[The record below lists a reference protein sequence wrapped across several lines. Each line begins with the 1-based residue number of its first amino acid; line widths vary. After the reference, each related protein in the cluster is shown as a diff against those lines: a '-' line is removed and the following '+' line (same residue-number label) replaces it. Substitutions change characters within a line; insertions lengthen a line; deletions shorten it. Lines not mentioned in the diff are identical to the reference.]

1 MDNSK
6 TGNAAYDAVNWT
18 VRRAVSDAVG
28 DAAYWAVDLV
38 GGRAVY
44 RAVYWAVR
52 RPVDLAV
59 AGAVGGTVWDDPALP
74 AHPALQDF
82 LFSNP
87 ARAGAEAG

>member
-6 TGNAAYDAVNWT
+6 TGNAAYDALDRT
-18 VRRAVSDAVG
+18 VRRAVNDAVS
-28 DAAYWAVDLV
+28 DAAYWAVDLT

-44 RAVYWAVR
+44 KAVYWAVR

-59 AGAVGGTVWDDPALP
+59 AGAVNWALWNDPALP

-82 LFSNP
+82 LLSSS